1 MIVSNVKR
9 TLLYNYDVLQL
20 HCSVTRYKSATYL
33 IGTAG
38 KAVDGNRNS
47 DLGAGS
53 CTHTLDNTP
62 VWWMVDLGE
71 DFTVTNVIITS
82 RNQGSM

>member
-1 MIVSNVKR
+1 MK
-9 TLLYNYDVLQL
+9 
-20 HCSVTRYKSATYL
+20 CYKSATYL
-33 IGTAG
+33 IGTPG

-71 DFTVTNVIITS
+71 DFTVTNVTITS
-82 RNQGSM
+82 RNQGSMLMFLVGIFKKKFI